1 MDAAAERNP
10 FAAIAGPSRTRLFR
24 LFPVAILAFTF
35 AAPAATASGGSRQR
49 PPDLQPL
56 WQGYPLD
63 PGAGR
68 VETRNKPTTP
78 ARAKTQRPPESAS
91 ESRPKDGGRPVLL
104 RIAAAGGALLVVVL
118 AALLVFRSALIPPRL
133 TKGARMPR
141 FMNRRSRQEP
151 AADSPATDDDIA
163 ARLASYGAAA
173 EAPTAEPEQ
182 AEPEAQATEPEAEPA
197 ESEAE
202 VPAPTDTANI
212 AAHVHS
218 VLKAAEDAA
227 ARVLEEARAK
237 AAEIRGGAERERAS
251 RIEAAEAEAA
261 RLREEAEREHGA
273 ALASAAAAR
282 AEAEEQAETIR
293 AEAERAASSFE
304 TTASSR
310 YEQLL
315 KDTAFAEERL
325 RRLVRGLR
333 EAADHLDSL
342 LGPRGGQA
350 EEEPDVDAEES
361 SLVDALEPHGSTAD
375 VGR

>member
-1 MDAAAERNP
+1 
-10 FAAIAGPSRTRLFR
+10 
-24 LFPVAILAFTF
+24 
-35 AAPAATASGGSRQR
+35 
-49 PPDLQPL
+49 
-56 WQGYPLD
+56 
-63 PGAGR
+63 
-68 VETRNKPTTP
+68 
-78 ARAKTQRPPESAS
+78 
-91 ESRPKDGGRPVLL
+91 VLL
-104 RIAAAGGALLVVVL
+104 RIAAAGGAVLVVVL

-133 TKGARMPR
+133 TKGARMAR

-151 AADSPATDDDIA
+151 AEGSPATADDIA
-163 ARLASYGAAA
+163 ERLASYGTAP
-173 EAPTAEPEQ
+173 EAPTPEPEQ
-182 AEPEAQATEPEAEPA
+182 AEPEAQPTK
-197 ESEAE
+197 SEHE
-202 VPAPTDTANI
+202 VPGPADIANI
-212 AAHVHS
+212 AAHVQS

-237 AAEIRGGAERERAS
+237 AAELRDGAERERAS

-282 AEAEEQAETIR
+282 AEAEEQAETVR

-342 LGPRGGQA
+342 LGPRGAQA
-350 EEEPDVDAEES
+350 EEEPDVDTEES

-375 VGR
+375 IGR